1 MVLIGEHDSSSRS
14 SIFRN
19 FGIFI
24 YILLFSNRY
33 LVESKH
39 VEVLQKLLK
48 DPTIQQCRL
57 RRDGDDD
64 LLASALPN
72 KPAASISKSGEPEK
86 PITANVPED
95 ISQFYQQLDKD
106 DDEDEATD
114 IAANSAVAF
123 EVDPDKIEVVT
134 YILHTFYKKS
144 IKVVISNFDL

>member
-1 MVLIGEHDSSSRS
+1 M
-14 SIFRN
+14 FP
-19 FGIFI
+19 
-24 YILLFSNRY
+24 YRY

-48 DPTIQQCRL
+48 DPIIQQCRL

-72 KPAASISKSGEPEK
+72 KPATSISKAGEPEK
-86 PITANVPED
+86 PIAANVPED

-114 IAANSAVAF
+114 IATNTAVAF
-123 EVDPDKIEVVT
+123 EVDPDKIEVDT
-134 YILHTFYKKS
+134 CMNLLR
-144 IKVVISNFDL
+144 NQ

>member
-1 MVLIGEHDSSSRS
+1 ML
-14 SIFRN
+14 
-19 FGIFI
+19 
-24 YILLFSNRY
+24 SNRY

-48 DPTIQQCRL
+48 DPIIQQCRL

-72 KPAASISKSGEPEK
+72 KPAASVSKAGEPEK
-86 PITANVPED
+86 PTTTNVPED

-114 IAANSAVAF
+114 IAANTAVAF
-123 EVDPDKIEVVT
+123 EVDPDKIEVDT
-134 YILHTFYKKS
+134 YMNLI
-144 IKVVISNFDL
+144 IRNNQN

>member
-1 MVLIGEHDSSSRS
+1 MPLQIRLPVRQYLEILEYLFTYYLLLNMH
-14 SIFRN
+14 FT
-19 FGIFI
+19 
-24 YILLFSNRY
+24 LLFSNRY

-114 IAANSAVAF
+114 IAANTAVAF
-123 EVDPDKIEVVT
+123 EVDPDKIEVVA
-134 YILHTFYKKS
+134 
-144 IKVVISNFDL
+144 